1 MKKTIAL
8 SVLCFALFGNA
19 FDAVA
24 GLRGL
29 YLFMELQTV
38 SIGTTKRFYDILSFD
53 EVMKQSSPPG
63 ARRICEKT
71 VEGFSYVFWIET
83 GDVSRSEN
91 VFMATIKQS
100 KNAKQIGGV
109 SGDISVANV
118 PASRGEVH
126 LLVAFGSSPVFYA
139 NIWGT
144 RDHNSIPENHKNLDK
159 YSALDCRYNYRK

>member
-8 SVLCFALFGNA
+8 SVLCCALFGNA

-38 SIGTTKRFYDILSFD
+38 RLGTTKRFYDILSFD
-53 EVMKQSSPPG
+53 EVIKQSVQPG
-63 ARRICEKT
+63 ARRICEKN
-71 VEGFSYVFWIET
+71 VAGFNYVFWIET
-83 GDVSRSEN
+83 GDVSRNEN
-91 VFMATIKQS
+91 VFTATVRQS
-100 KNAKQIGGV
+100 KKGKQIGGF

-126 LLVAFGSSPVFYA
+126 LMAVFGNSPVFYA

-144 RDHNSIPENHKNLDK
+144 RDLNSIPENHQFGEYDSKLE
-159 YSALDCRYNYRK
+159 CRYTYQ

>member
-8 SVLCFALFGNA
+8 SVLCFALLGNA
-19 FDAVA
+19 FDAMA

-38 SIGTTKRFYDILSFD
+38 RFGTTKRFYDIFSFD
-53 EVMKQSSPPG
+53 EVLRQSVPPG

-71 VEGFSYVFWIET
+71 VAGFNYIFWIET
-83 GDVSRSEN
+83 GDVSRNEN

-100 KNAKQIGGV
+100 KKGKQIGGF

-118 PASRGEVH
+118 PVNHGETH
-126 LLVAFGSSPVFYA
+126 LFTVFESSPVFYA

-144 RDHNSIPENHKNLDK
+144 RDLNSISENHQLDTYDAK
-159 YSALDCRYNYRK
+159 LECRYTFQ